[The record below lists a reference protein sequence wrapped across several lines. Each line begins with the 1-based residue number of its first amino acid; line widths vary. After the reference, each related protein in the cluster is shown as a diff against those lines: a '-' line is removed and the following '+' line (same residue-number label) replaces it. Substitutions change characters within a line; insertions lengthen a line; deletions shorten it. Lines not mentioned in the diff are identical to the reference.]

1 MYFLPA
7 RSSLT
12 VVHPK
17 STATQGKADRE
28 RQPNRSL
35 NMAISPLRRFFDN
48 GSFTIIILTY
58 FQRNGNLMNMDLEKL
73 KLSDEGLL
81 PVIVQD
87 SSSGRVLMLA
97 YANKEALEMTVRT
110 GRTHFWSRSRKKI
123 WNKGEES
130 GHFQDVKEIFVDCDC
145 DTVLITVEQTGVA
158 CHTGE
163 PTCFYRSGDMEEKAA
178 PVFEEASLRKVFSVI
193 EDRKQNPRE
202 GSYVSGLMKGGI
214 DRILKKIGEEAGEVI
229 IAAKNTDKDE
239 LVYELA
245 DLWFHSMVLLCE
257 AGLDPQDISDEL
269 ERRFGRRKE
278 EYAQKK

>member
-1 MYFLPA
+1 
-7 RSSLT
+7 
-12 VVHPK
+12 
-17 STATQGKADRE
+17 
-28 RQPNRSL
+28 
-35 NMAISPLRRFFDN
+35 
-48 GSFTIIILTY
+48 
-58 FQRNGNLMNMDLEKL
+58 MDMKLEKL
-73 KLSDEGLL
+73 KFNDEGLL

-87 SSSGRVLMLA
+87 CSSGRVLMLA
-97 YANKEALEMTVRT
+97 YANKEALEMTAKT
-110 GRTHFWSRSRKKI
+110 GRTHFWSRSRKKL

-130 GHFQDVKEIFVDCDC
+130 GHFQDVKEIFFDCDC

-163 PTCFYRSGDMEEKAA
+163 PTCFHRTGDMEKKVA
-178 PVFEEASLRKVFSVI
+178 PVFKEASLRKVFSVI
-193 EDRKQNPRE
+193 EDRKQNPKE
-202 GSYVSGLMKGGI
+202 GSYVSGLMKSGI
-214 DRILKKIGEEAGEVI
+214 DRILKKIGEEAGEVV
-229 IAAKNTDKDE
+229 IAAKNRDKDE

>member
-1 MYFLPA
+1 
-7 RSSLT
+7 
-12 VVHPK
+12 
-17 STATQGKADRE
+17 
-28 RQPNRSL
+28 
-35 NMAISPLRRFFDN
+35 
-48 GSFTIIILTY
+48 
-58 FQRNGNLMNMDLEKL
+58 MDMDPEKL
-73 KLSDEGLL
+73 KFNDEGLL

-97 YANKEALEMTVRT
+97 YANRQALEMTVKT

-130 GHFQDVKEIFVDCDC
+130 GHFQDVEEIFVDCDC
-145 DTVLITVEQTGVA
+145 DTVLITVKQTGAA

-178 PVFEEASLRKVFSVI
+178 PVFEKASLKKVFSVI
-193 EDRKQNPRE
+193 EDRKKNPKE
-202 GSYVSGLMKGGI
+202 GSYVSGLIKGGL
-214 DRILKKIGEEAGEVI
+214 DRILKKIGEEAGEVV
-229 IAAKNTDKDE
+229 IAAKNRDKDE

-269 ERRFGRRKE
+269 ERRFGKRKE
-278 EYAQKK
+278 EYSGGKQK

>member
-1 MYFLPA
+1 
-7 RSSLT
+7 
-12 VVHPK
+12 
-17 STATQGKADRE
+17 
-28 RQPNRSL
+28 
-35 NMAISPLRRFFDN
+35 MAISPLRRFFDN

>member
-1 MYFLPA
+1 MPVSLP
-7 RSSLT
+7 
-12 VVHPK
+12 
-17 STATQGKADRE
+17 
-28 RQPNRSL
+28 RQ
-35 NMAISPLRRFFDN
+35 FFDN

-58 FQRNGNLMNMDLEKL
+58 FQRNENPMDMELEKL
-73 KLSDEGLL
+73 KFSDEGLL

-87 SSSGRVLMLA
+87 SSSGQILMLA
-97 YANKEALEMTVRT
+97 YANREALELTVRT

-130 GHFQDVKEIFVDCDC
+130 GHFQDVREIFVDCDC
-145 DTVLITVEQTGVA
+145 DTVLVTVEQTGAA

-178 PVFEEASLRKVFSVI
+178 PAFEKASLGKVFSVI
-193 EDRKQNPRE
+193 EDRKRNPRE

-214 DRILKKIGEEAGEVI
+214 DRILRKIGEEAGEVV
-229 IAAKNTDKDE
+229 IAAKNGDRDE
-239 LVYELA
+239 LVYELT

-257 AGLDPQDISDEL
+257 AGLSPQDISDEL

>member
-1 MYFLPA
+1 MNQGLNVPVSLP
-7 RSSLT
+7 
-12 VVHPK
+12 
-17 STATQGKADRE
+17 
-28 RQPNRSL
+28 
-35 NMAISPLRRFFDN
+35 RRFFDN

-58 FQRNGNLMNMDLEKL
+58 FQRKGIPMDMDLEKL
-73 KLSDEGLL
+73 KFNDEGLL
-81 PVIVQD
+81 PMIVQD

-97 YANKEALEMTVRT
+97 YANKEALEMTVKT

-193 EDRKQNPRE
+193 EDRKQNPKE

-214 DRILKKIGEEAGEVI
+214 DRILKKIGEEAGEVV
-229 IAAKNTDKDE
+229 IAAKNRDKGE
-239 LVYELA
+239 LVYELT